1 MFKKLMG
8 MSRKVKLAA
17 GGGVVAVAAVSVA
30 GVMAFAGGNT
40 PVTIKDEIVA
50 LAGGWPQSFMADDY
64 VEPEFVDDK
73 NRTNNAFNVADFG
86 EQGNNGWFYRYGS
99 ATNPAA
105 SKRMENFDG

>member
-17 GGGVVAVAAVSVA
+17 GGGVVAVAAASVA
-30 GVMAFAGGNT
+30 GVMAFAGGNS

-64 VEPEFVDDK
+64 VEP
-73 NRTNNAFNVADFG
+73 
-86 EQGNNGWFYRYGS
+86 
-99 ATNPAA
+99 
-105 SKRMENFDG
+105 